1 MMEHKLKLDSAQELY
16 NLLKDEDA
24 KASLVSALKEK
35 PPSLEECEAEV
46 KAMRRT
52 QTK

>member
-1 MMEHKLKLDSAQELY
+1 MMEHKSKLESAEKLF
-16 NLLKDEDA
+16 NLIGGEDA
-24 KASLVSALKEK
+24 KASLVSALQEK